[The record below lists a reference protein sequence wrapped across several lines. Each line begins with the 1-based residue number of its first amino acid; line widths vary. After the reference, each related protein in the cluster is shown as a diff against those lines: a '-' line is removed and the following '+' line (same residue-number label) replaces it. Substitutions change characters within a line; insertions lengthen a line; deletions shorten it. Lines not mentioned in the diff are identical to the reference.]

1 MNVANTDKTQQ
12 EGRSPILDRA
22 LVYALMTYIIVTIA
36 LYVETGAFYSPL
48 GWPLL
53 SALLIITVAGA
64 IVWKTDEEQKRSNH
78 E

>member
-1 MNVANTDKTQQ
+1 MSVANADNTQQ

-36 LYVETGAFYSPL
+36 LYVETGAFYTPA

-53 SALLIITVAGA
+53 SALAIITVAGV
-64 IVWKTDEEQKRSNH
+64 IVWKTDEERTKEQP
-78 E
+78 